1 MREPGP
7 SQPEREAAP
16 GRARHAAALRYE
28 QGGKAPKVVAAGRAQ
43 IAERILEAA
52 RAAGV
57 PIREDPAL
65 AQALAQ
71 LELGAEVPAEL
82 WQAVAETLV
91 WALRLD
97 RRARE
102 SQVG

>member
-1 MREPGP
+1 MPDEPRDP
-7 SQPEREAAP
+7 PR
-16 GRARHAAALRYE
+16 GRRHAAALSYHAT
-28 QGGKAPKVVAAGRAQ
+28 GGAPKVVASGKDLLAD
-43 IAERILEAA
+43 RILQAA
-52 RAAGV
+52 LEAGV

-71 LELGAEVPAEL
+71 LDLGAEVPPEL

-97 RRARE
+97 RRARD
-102 SQVG
+102 SAVA